1 MVKRVFIIH
10 GWDGRPDKGWLAWL
24 NKELSSKGFKV
35 YAPEMPDK
43 ENPEI
48 KAWVSY
54 LGKIVGDIDKDTYFV
69 GHSIGCQAIM
79 RYLES
84 LPGNT
89 KIGGIFFVGGW
100 FTLKNLESEEEKEI
114 ANPWLNSPINFERI
128 RQKTKKITALFSDD
142 DPYVPLENSKMFKD
156 KLGAK
161 IILEKNKGHYIEK
174 ETKEIPIILEEI
186 ERWQKN

>member
-1 MVKRVFIIH
+1 MKRVFIIH
-10 GWDGRPDKGWLAWL
+10 GWGGMPNAGWLKWL

-48 KAWVSY
+48 KAWISY
-54 LGKIVGDIDKDTYFV
+54 LSKIVGDIDKDTYFV

-114 ANPWLNSPINFERI
+114 ATPWLNSPINFERI
-128 RQKTKKITALFSDD
+128 KQKTKKITALFSDD
-142 DPYVPLENSKMFKD
+142 DPYVSLENSKMFKD

-161 IILEKNKGHYIEK
+161 IIIENNKGHYIEK
-174 ETKEIPIILEEI
+174 ETKEIPVVLNELLEMA
-186 ERWQKN
+186 K